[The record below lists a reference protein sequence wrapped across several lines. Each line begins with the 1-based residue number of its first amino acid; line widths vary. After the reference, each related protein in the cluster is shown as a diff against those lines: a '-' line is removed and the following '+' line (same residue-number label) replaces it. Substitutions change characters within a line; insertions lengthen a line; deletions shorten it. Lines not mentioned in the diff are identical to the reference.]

1 MTSLKY
7 LINSKH
13 GIIECFSY
21 LKKHDMENYV
31 KEEVVVPNGD
41 EVKAKQ
47 KKDLVK
53 IKMSNSISIGSH
65 MYHP

>member
-1 MTSLKY
+1 MKESRT
-7 LINSKH
+7 SKH
-13 GIIECFSY
+13 GSIECFLY

-31 KEEVVVPNGD
+31 KEEATDLEGD
-41 EVKAKQ
+41 EVKAKH

-53 IKMSNSISIGSH
+53 TKMSIFVSIGYH

>member
-1 MTSLKY
+1 MKESR
-7 LINSKH
+7 NSKN

-31 KEEVVVPNGD
+31 KEEVAYLEGD
-41 EVKAKQ
+41 EVKEKH
-47 KKDLVK
+47 KKELVK
-53 IKMSNSISIGSH
+53 TKMSVSISIGYH